1 MQYKKLSDY
10 AWSTI
15 AKKPK
20 DVGKTTLHVAGHL
33 NAFAMVNHFI
43 CKMLYFELTCTQC
56 TQGEHLRNDIIQINV
71 SVKTSHEYFTK
82 LHISY
87 SLAPSLSFQSMTNSG
102 LQEDIL
108 KSYCEKLQALLEN
121 SLVKPNCALVVFCNL
136 HREDKRGQ

>member
-1 MQYKKLSDY
+1 MMS
-10 AWSTI
+10 
-15 AKKPK
+15 
-20 DVGKTTLHVAGHL
+20 
-33 NAFAMVNHFI
+33 F
-43 CKMLYFELTCTQC
+43 
-56 TQGEHLRNDIIQINV
+56 QINF

-136 HREDKRGQ
+136 HREDKRGQFRLHYDMSVHSSIVPQEDKRELTFQLLSRRAMACKWSIWAFVIL